1 MSKERKVS
9 CSVQDRLAAESGG
22 SRKARHSP
30 RNACRRSLSIAA
42 EAKCYRCQK
51 FGARR
56 RGSLGYVIKVKRVFS
71 HIFGNHQIVR
81 DSVCLPSFAE
91 LTFYSGLSK

>member
-9 CSVQDRLAAESGG
+9 CSVQDCLAAERG

-30 RNACRRSLSIAA
+30 RNACRCRSLSIAA

-56 RGSLGYVIKVKRVFS
+56 RGSLGYVIKVKRAFS
-71 HIFGNHQIVR
+71 HIFGKHRIVLVNV
-81 DSVCLPSFAE
+81 SLPSFAE